1 MNVLITGA
9 TKGIGRAL
17 VDRFAAEGA
26 ELALCARTAADVD
39 QLRAELKAAYPS
51 TRPIARAVDV
61 TDRAALDGFATHV
74 LGEWEHV
81 DVLINNAGGYR
92 PGTVLDEADGQLIEL
107 LELNL
112 MSAYHLTRAVVPT
125 MVKRGSGHVFNLCST
140 ASHGPFAAGGSYGI
154 AKYALYGFHQN
165 LRDALKTTGVK
176 VTAVSP
182 GPTWSASWAGVELPE
197 SRLLQAADV
206 AAMVWQATQLSPS
219 AVVEDI
225 VLRPQL
231 GDL

>member
-1 MNVLITGA
+1 MYVIITGA

-26 ELALCARTAADVD
+26 QLALCARTAADVED
-39 QLRAELKAAYPS
+39 LRAELRAAYPS
-51 TRPIARAVDV
+51 TELIAEAVDV
-61 TDRAALDGFATHV
+61 TDRAALTAFAQQI
-74 LGEWEHV
+74 LQAWPQV

-92 PGTVLDEADGQLIEL
+92 PGTVLDEPDGQLVDL
-107 LELNL
+107 LDLNL
-112 MSAYHLTRAVVPT
+112 LSAYHLTRVIVPA
-125 MVKRGSGHVFNLCST
+125 MAQRGSGHIFNMCST
-140 ASHGPFAAGGSYGI
+140 ASHVPFAPGGSYGI

-165 LRDALKTTGVK
+165 LRDALKTSGIK

-197 SRLLQAADV
+197 NRLMQAADV
-206 AAMVWQATQLSPS
+206 AAMIWQATQLSPT

-225 VLRPQL
+225 LMRPQL

>member
-26 ELALCARTAADVD
+26 ALALCARTAADVED
-39 QLRAELKAAYPS
+39 LRAELRAAYPS
-51 TRPIARAVDV
+51 TPLLLRAVDV
-61 TDRAALDGFATHV
+61 TDTAALIAFAREVSEAWDH
-74 LGEWEHV
+74 L

-92 PGTVLDEADGQLIEL
+92 PGTVLDEPAGQLAEL

-112 MSAYHLTRAVVPT
+112 LSAYHLTRALVPA
-125 MVKRGSGHVFNLCST
+125 MVQRGRGHVFTMCST

-197 SRLLQAADV
+197 SRLMQAADV

>member
-1 MNVLITGA
+1 MYVVITGA

-26 ELALCARTAADVD
+26 QLAVCARTTADVED
-39 QLRAELKAAYPS
+39 LRAELRAAYPS
-51 TRPIARAVDV
+51 TELIAEAVDV
-61 TDRAALDGFATHV
+61 TDRKALQSFAEQILKT
-74 LGEWEHV
+74 WPRV

-92 PGTVLDEADGQLIEL
+92 PGTVLDEPEEQLTDL

-112 MSAYHLTRAVVPT
+112 MSAYHLTRALVPG
-125 MVKRGSGHVFNLCST
+125 MVTRGEGHIFNMCST
-140 ASHGPFAAGGSYGI
+140 ASHMAFEAGGSYSI
-154 AKYALYGFHQN
+154 VKHALYGFHRN
-165 LRDALKTTGVK
+165 LRDALKTSGVK

-182 GPTWSASWAGVELPE
+182 GPTWSASWAGVELLE
-197 SRLLQAADV
+197 SRLLQATDV
-206 AAMVWQATQLSPS
+206 AAMVWQATQLSPT